1 MNRDL
6 ILISISMFTWGLGE
20 GLFIYFQPIYMQEM
34 GANLAVISGILGAL
48 GIAMAVAHIP
58 AGYMADRLGRRPVMW
73 ASWFLGSAAAW
84 VMALAASLPVFVTG
98 LLMYGLTS
106 FVMAPLNS
114 YIGGAR
120 GRWSV
125 GRALTMVSALY
136 SFGAVSGPLLGG
148 LIAGRVGLK
157 RVYLVSACVFCV
169 STIIILF
176 IRSQPVHD
184 RGHPAE
190 KRVNVFE
197 HRRFTGLLVLSF
209 VTMFAIYLPQPLAS
223 LYLQNQRGL
232 SLQAIGQLGS
242 LGSLG
247 NAVLQLV
254 LGQLNTTLGL
264 ALGQV
269 SLALFSLLL
278 WQGTGMPWFGL
289 AYFFIGGYRLARQ
302 MVLALARPLVHSAEV
317 GLAYGLIETA
327 NGSTVILAPLAA
339 GALYAINPS
348 LPFPAS
354 ITLIG
359 LTLTASL
366 VFLLTRRP
374 SADVSTSTEGAVVP
388 PPLPPIGPD

>member
-1 MNRDL
+1 MSRDL

-20 GLFIYFQPIYMQEM
+20 GMFIYFQPLYLQAM
-34 GANLAVISGILGAL
+34 GANLAAISGILGAM

-58 AGYMADRLGRRPVMW
+58 AGYLADRLGRRPVMW
-73 ASWFLGSAAAW
+73 ASWFLGTASAW

-157 RVYLVSACVFCV
+157 TVYLVSACVFFL
-169 STIIILF
+169 STMIILF
-176 IRSQPVHD
+176 IRQQPVHE
-184 RGHPAE
+184 RRPAE
-190 KRVNVFE
+190 KRVNLFL
-197 HRRFTGLLVLSF
+197 HKRFTGLLALSF
-209 VTMFAIYLPQPLAS
+209 LTMFAIYLPQPLAT
-223 LYLQNQRGL
+223 LFLQNQRGL

-254 LGQLNTTLGL
+254 FGQLNTTLGL
-264 ALGQV
+264 VLGQI
-269 SLALFSLLL
+269 SMALFSLLL
-278 WQGTGMPWFGL
+278 WRGTGMSWYGL

-302 MVLALARPLVHSAEV
+302 MVMALARPLVHSAEV
-317 GLAYGLIETA
+317 GLAYGLLETA
-327 NGSTVILAPLAA
+327 NGATVILAPLAA
-339 GALYAINPS
+339 GALYAIHPS

-354 ITLIG
+354 ITLIS
-359 LTLTASL
+359 LTLIASL
-366 VFLLTRRP
+366 VFLLTHRP
-374 SADVSTSTEGAVVP
+374 SSDASTGDAAAVP
-388 PPLPPIGPD
+388 PRLPPINPD